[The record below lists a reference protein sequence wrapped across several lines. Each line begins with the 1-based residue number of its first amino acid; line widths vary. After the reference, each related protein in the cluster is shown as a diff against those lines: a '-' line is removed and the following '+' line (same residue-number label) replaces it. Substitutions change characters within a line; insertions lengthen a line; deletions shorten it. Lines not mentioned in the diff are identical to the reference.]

1 MKLLTNI
8 KTNAVLA
15 ATAIAPLAVPGVVSA
30 ATAKEEIKKGVD
42 FTGPAGTA
50 TLDSVI
56 ATAINILSLIVGVV
70 AVIMVIIGGL
80 KYITSNG
87 DANSI
92 SSAKTTII
100 YALVGLVVVA
110 VAQVI
115 VRFVLDKVG

>member
-1 MKLLTNI
+1 MKLFTNM
-8 KTNAVLA
+8 KTGAVLA
-15 ATAIAPLAVPGVVSA
+15 ATAIAPLALPGVVA
-30 ATAKEEIKKGVD
+30 ADAKEEIIKGVD
-42 FTGPAGTA
+42 FTGPAST
-50 TLDSVI
+50 TSLDSVI
-56 ATAINILSLIVGVV
+56 STAINLISLVVGVI

-115 VRFVLDKVG
+115 VRFVLAKI